1 MAFSIELAIIA
12 GLVVGAL
19 GGFVNSI
26 AAWLSGTDAFNTRKN
41 IKAILTGVFAGV
53 ALAVIA
59 IGTLTS
65 DMSFQTMITTLV
77 MIFLSAAGVDQLT
90 SRLSGM
96 VSTRTVE
103 KLQATGVVVAPTPV
117 LPVTDTTTTP
127 VV

>member
-59 IGTLTS
+59 IGTLTA

-103 KLQATGVVVAPTPV
+103 KLQATSVVTPTPV
-117 LPVTDTTTTP
+117 LPVTDNTTTP